1 MFTHSKKHRTLRQ
14 VFAYVLSLALV
25 CSNLSM
31 GQVQASTADSAAA
44 VSSGDS
50 SGAVPTSWEFTTAG
64 GFTETVQGNAA
75 TILGL
80 EIDATAS
87 GAKFAGRGSDAQ
99 VNAGTVVKVPVSG
112 DSVITLKAYDSNYTA
127 GMTFNGE
134 EATISNDTLTYEYAG
149 EAGTVA
155 IAVTQQSY
163 WLSLAVTEAQ
173 AEVEVPTSW
182 TFSKESGFTE
192 TIQGSTATILG
203 LGIDASASGAKF
215 AGRDSDAQVNAGTVV
230 NVPVAG
236 NSTIT
241 LKVYSADYAAGMT
254 FNGEEA
260 TVTDDTL
267 TYEYVGEAGT
277 VAIAVTQQSYWKT
290 LSVTASEASEEEDEE
305 VVLDTTKI
313 DVWDFGAE
321 QLDTSIYNNKLNEDI
336 INSWFEAEPGT
347 AGVPLLGFTTED
359 GELVFNDNGK
369 TNNRLRTINENLCR
383 HDAKSLT
390 DANGVVYAG
399 YFYSNSSATDKVNLQ
414 VKAYAGDII
423 TVVVGSNGGD
433 SLINFKNPEG
443 TVEDAQ
449 TYLASGAKAQA
460 LTFYPAQTGMYT
472 LFSSNEKL
480 VVARIYREHT
490 ATAAVTGTVTAP
502 EGLSDYSIVFTNTSN
517 GMETVAAVSNGAYSA
532 NLNASYTYDISLKDA
547 NGYVITSEATLAL
560 AKADTA
566 KTFDIT
572 VESVA
577 LNTITGSVTGL
588 SEEALAALKLSFT
601 SDAIY
606 IPEVTMNGATYTVQL
621 ENGIEYTVVAE
632 GINDYKLTSAEKVSY
647 TADAS
652 ADVTFA
658 EKTKYAVTIAPE
670 GATLADLANATFTFT
685 NLKEDGYVYTFTG
698 TDGITLRD
706 GTYDVKVRNS
716 GVFVQ
721 KLTSNV
727 VVNGAAVTKT
737 IGFDSDITSWDFS
750 DASFKEAAASGEW
763 NGLKFSN
770 GNVNKTYLLSSAGTV
785 SVPVKGACQIK
796 ASVCYQYSF
805 YFEADTEASVG
816 VKTGSTGQIDTF
828 TYDYTGEAGFVDIT
842 VLGTSYFTKIE
853 VVEVTPYAETV
864 TVGASGCDYT
874 TINDALDAVRSM
886 DRPNGE
892 RVTIEIQPG
901 NYEEMLVI
909 DVPNVTLKNAS
920 ATPSIELKNK
930 GVDIDANAVRIT
942 SYYGHGYAYY
952 SMCTYCKW
960 NEEILKVN
968 KENGYL
974 SFENPGTGTTSG
986 SYWNATVVVGAS
998 GFEAEGI
1005 IFENSFNQYV
1015 SAKAADDV
1023 IVPLGGAKEP
1033 KDAPRA
1039 SLPEGS
1045 TAVQNKAYVER
1056 AAALAI
1062 MNNCAEISF
1071 DNCKFIGRQD
1081 TLYGGTGTTAAFY
1094 DCAIYGGTDYIF
1106 GGMTAVF
1113 AKCDLVF
1120 NTSEDK
1126 NDVGYITAA
1135 QTPAN
1140 TRGYLMWN
1148 CNVTSTTPGVDTA
1161 SEYTSKPGY
1170 FGRPWQ
1176 ANTAEALFYYTV
1188 IDAADTN
1195 WFESHGAS
1203 LIQPVGW
1210 LSTLSGESVLS
1221 QEFGTYEMSEHADNQ
1236 AARAAWSTVMTDDSA
1251 VSVEAFLGDWD
1262 AFAGKDMTIV
1272 VPTDKV
1278 DNAPVEEEPEE
1289 PEEPEVPVVTTTYVL
1304 DTTLDLEAVAQ
1315 GSKADG
1321 DTEKAGTED
1330 YFTMVYGA
1338 KSKVDSSN
1346 KTFDDGYTATQR
1358 FNMGGKTDIG
1368 DTTAYA
1374 IMFEAANP
1382 ATVKVWWVSGGD
1394 GREMAIFDNA
1404 GTVVT
1409 KTAETSVKNSL
1420 YISELTVDA
1429 AGKYFLGSEEGSNY
1443 IFKVEVTEEA
1453 AASAEPVVNTLD
1465 ATTDLEAVAQGSK
1478 ADGDTTVAGS
1488 NDYFT
1493 LIYSA
1498 KTKVDSSNKTFDD
1511 GYAASQRINFG
1522 GKSEFGDV
1530 IKNAVKFETN
1540 NAATV
1545 KVWWVAGGDGREVA
1559 LFDNAGAV
1567 VTKTAEGSVKNSLY
1581 ISELTLAEAGTYF
1594 LGGEEGS
1601 NYIFKIQVTVAG
1613 AGGTVKPPRADW
1625 STVDAPVVTDA
1636 VAGEKEGTIDVT
1648 VSANVGYDGADE
1660 VVITMYDAEGNEI
1673 SSLKS
1678 IAEKTEHTRTFTPDA
1693 SGTYYFS
1700 ATLSREGEADKV
1712 AAEKK
1717 SFEFVLPLGTP
1728 SVNSATCLG
1737 GGKVAISWGAVD
1749 EADKYILTA
1758 EGTDKSVTTENLSA
1772 TLEGLTVGQT
1782 YTFSVVAVRG
1792 DELSEAGTIE
1802 WEVVDSVQRTWSF
1815 SAFGQGVSLS
1825 TNKASGSV
1833 YDNNLVVEGAGG
1845 KGKLVPAS
1853 TDGLAFYYTTIDP
1866 ETENFTLSAD
1876 ITVDEWTYSNGQE
1889 GFGLMAADAVGTN
1902 GDSSVFWNNSYMA
1915 SVTKVEYYWDG
1926 SAVADGG
1933 AKYSM
1938 KLGVGAQEKKGVSAE
1953 NMESIAGGDLT
1964 PFSSEMFTLESSAAK
1979 AGYEA
1984 GTYNIVGN
1992 HTNDAATLGTIASN
2006 KTFHLT
2012 IQRNNTGYFL
2022 TYDDGNGTITT
2033 KKFYHGDD
2041 GDELTQIDKDNIY
2054 VGFFASRNAKISVK
2068 NVELTTINPADDAP
2082 AESRPIT
2089 YIEPNYS
2096 MESAKIANQ
2105 AAYELVFV
2113 GNADGKL
2120 KIEDANGAIIVENFD
2135 VTANVKA
2142 KVPTTLNY
2150 GENKFK
2156 VTFKPN
2162 ADYKPSKYEELTH
2175 YGSVGFN
2182 FTVNYEVNDG
2192 KVIYVSPNG
2201 SWKATGTKDDPM
2213 DIYQAVKKAAPGQY
2227 IVLMEVT
2234 YNLERTVTVERG
2246 ISGTADNM
2254 IYLIADPEATS
2265 RPVLDF
2271 NQNCAGMVVAGDYWY
2286 MQGFDVTES
2295 APSQKGLQISGD
2307 YNVVDQVNAYRNGNT
2322 GIQISRY
2329 KSTDLYEDWPSNNL
2343 ILNCTSY
2350 LNADP
2355 GYEDADGFAA
2365 KLTIGDG
2372 NVFDGCI
2379 AAYNADDGW
2388 DLFAKIESGPIG
2400 KVVIKNSIAF
2410 KNGYDIDANGNE
2422 INAGNG
2428 NGFKMGGSSIS
2439 GYHVLEN
2446 SIAFANKAKGI
2457 DSNSCPD
2464 IQVINSTSFNNGSFN
2479 VAFYTNDAK
2488 NTDYSAQGIVSFKD
2502 GKMGTE
2508 GENLKPKGTQD
2519 KSKIENAT
2527 NYYYPNGNTEGVKA
2541 AADWFVSLDT
2551 DAAIKGGITRYD
2563 SSDLS
2568 KNATIN
2574 MNGYLALTDKAAA
2587 NAGAVLE
2594 GNGTP
2599 SPVIELPVISKVTV
2613 SENLPA
2619 DTMTEAVIAATGC
2632 NTVAELVTY
2641 LRTLIT
2647 SGNEASAVLSGVT
2660 LPNTVVLEVA
2670 VQISFDGG
2678 LTWELA
2684 TPENF
2689 PVEGVDVTLPYPY
2702 GTAGSTHDFVVAH
2715 LMTTGAK
2722 AGQIEYP
2729 AVTKT
2734 DDGIKIHV
2742 TSASPFAIGFKKI
2755 EVPVVPAPSNPKPS
2769 NPTPVVPAPAPVAPT
2784 PAPAT
2789 PGQSTSPKTYDDSVW
2804 FGEELIPE
2812 KLPVAQPAE
2821 DAVEAPVVSGA
2832 ADAVEVPVLV
2842 GVDAVDNAVNG
2853 EGAMW
2858 LIVIAVMGVFAAGL
2872 GISAKRYLKKEEK

>member
-1 MFTHSKKHRTLRQ
+1 MFTHSKKHKTLRQ
-14 VFAYVLSLALV
+14 VFAWMLSLAMI
-25 CSNLSM
+25 CSNLATVP
-31 GQVQASTADSAAA
+31 VQASTVSGGDAAS
-44 VSSGDS
+44 VSSGDEGSVS
-50 SGAVPTSWEFTTAG
+50 SGDE
-64 GFTETVQGNAA
+64 
-75 TILGL
+75 
-80 EIDATAS
+80 
-87 GAKFAGRGSDAQ
+87 
-99 VNAGTVVKVPVSG
+99 GTVSSG
-112 DSVITLKAYDSNYTA
+112 D
-127 GMTFNGE
+127 
-134 EATISNDTLTYEYAG
+134 
-149 EAGTVA
+149 
-155 IAVTQQSY
+155 
-163 WLSLAVTEAQ
+163 
-173 AEVEVPTSW
+173 
-182 TFSKESGFTE
+182 
-192 TIQGSTATILG
+192 GSTGATS
-203 LGIDASASGAKF
+203 DSG
-215 AGRDSDAQVNAGTVV
+215 
-230 NVPVAG
+230 
-236 NSTIT
+236 
-241 LKVYSADYAAGMT
+241 
-254 FNGEEA
+254 
-260 TVTDDTL
+260 
-267 TYEYVGEAGT
+267 
-277 VAIAVTQQSYWKT
+277 
-290 LSVTASEASEEEDEE
+290 
-305 VVLDTTKI
+305 KI

-321 QLDTSIYNNKLNEDI
+321 QLDTGIYNNKLNEDI
-336 INSWFEAEPGT
+336 INGWYSGTT
-347 AGVPLLGFTTED
+347 AGTTGVTLLGFTTED

-369 TNNRLRTINENLCR
+369 TNNRLRSVNENLTR
-383 HDAKSLT
+383 YDNKSLT
-390 DANGVVYAG
+390 DANGTVYSG
-399 YFYSNSSATDKVNLQ
+399 YVYSNSGGSEAVNLQ
-414 VKAYAGDII
+414 VKVNAGDII

-433 SLINFKNPEG
+433 SMIKFIAPDG
-443 TVEDAQ
+443 TTVEDSQ
-449 TYLASGAKAQA
+449 TFLASGAKAQA

-472 LFSSNEKL
+472 ICSAAETKEKL

-490 ATAAVTGTVTAP
+490 AIATVTGAVTAP
-502 EGLSDYSIVFTNTSN
+502 EALNNYSIVFTNQAN
-517 GMETVAAVSNGAYSA
+517 GAETVAAVSNGAYSA
-532 NLNASYTYDISLKDA
+532 NLNASYTYDVSLKDA
-547 NGYVITSEATLAL
+547 NGYVITSEASLAL
-560 AKADTA
+560 AKTDTA

-577 LNTITGSVTGL
+577 LNTITGSITGL
-588 SEEALAALKLSFT
+588 SEEALASLKLSFT
-601 SDAIY
+601 SDEIY
-606 IPEVTMNGATYTVQL
+606 VPEVEMNGATYTVQL
-621 ENGIEYTVVAE
+621 ETGVEYTVVTE
-632 GINDYKLTSAEKVSY
+632 GINDYNLTSAAKVSY

-658 EKTKYAVTIAPE
+658 QKPKYAVTIVPE
-670 GATLADLANATFTFT
+670 GATTADLANATFTFT
-685 NLKEDGYVYTFTG
+685 NLNEEGYVYTFTG
-698 TDGITLRD
+698 TEGITLRD
-706 GTYDVKVRNS
+706 GTYDVKVSNA

-727 VVNGAAVTKT
+727 VVNGAAVEKT
-737 IGFDSDITSWDFS
+737 ISFDSDITAWDFS
-750 DASFKEAAASGEW
+750 DSTFADAAASGEW

-805 YFEADTEASVG
+805 YFEKEDEASVG
-816 VKTGSTGQIDTF
+816 QKTGSTSQIDTF
-828 TYDYTGEAGFVDIT
+828 TYDYTGEAGYVDIT

-853 VVEVTPYAETV
+853 VVEVTPYAETI

-874 TINDALDAVRSM
+874 TINDALDAVRAM
-886 DRPNGE
+886 DRTDSQ

-920 ATPSIELKNK
+920 SSPSIELKNK

-942 SYYGHGYAYY
+942 SYYGHGYTYY
-952 SMCTYCKW
+952 SMGSDCKW

-968 KENGYL
+968 KENGYA
-974 SFENPGTGTTSG
+974 SFENPGSGTTAG
-986 SYWNATVVVGAS
+986 SYWNATVVIGAS

-1023 IVPLGGAKEP
+1023 IVAQNSAKEGSV
-1033 KDAPRA
+1033 PRA
-1039 SLPEGS
+1039 DMEAGD
-1045 TAVQNKAYVER
+1045 TTVQNKAYVER

-1062 MNNCAEISF
+1062 MNNCTEVSF

-1081 TLYGGTGTTAAFY
+1081 TLYGGTGTVAAFY
-1094 DCAIYGGTDYIF
+1094 DCAIYGGTDYIM
-1106 GGMTAVF
+1106 GPMTAVF

-1135 QTPAN
+1135 QQSSG
-1140 TRGYLMWN
+1140 RGYLMYN

-1170 FGRPWQ
+1170 FGRPWKT
-1176 ANTAEALFYYTV
+1176 NTGEAVFYYTV

-1195 WFESHGAS
+1195 WYESHGAS

-1210 LSTLSGESVLS
+1210 LSTLSGESVMS
-1221 QEFGTYEMSEHADNQ
+1221 QEYGTYEMAKDADNS
-1236 AARAAWSTVMTDDSA
+1236 AARVSWSSVLAEETMVDGVA
-1251 VSVEAFLGDWD
+1251 ISVEAFLGDWD
-1262 AFAGKDMTIV
+1262 AFAGKDMEIV
-1272 VPTDKV
+1272 IPTDKV
-1278 DNAPVEEEPEE
+1278 DNAPEEEEE
-1289 PEEPEVPVVTTTYVL
+1289 TPVVTTTYVL
-1304 DTTLDLEAVAQ
+1304 DTTLDLAAVAQ
-1315 GSKADG
+1315 GDKADG

-1338 KSKVDSSN
+1338 KSKVDGSN

-1358 FNMGGKTDIG
+1358 FNMGGKTSIG

-1374 IMFEAANP
+1374 VMFEAANP

-1394 GREMAIFDNA
+1394 GREMALFDNA
-1404 GTVVT
+1404 GAVVT

-1420 YISELTVDA
+1420 YISELTVEE

-1443 IFKVEVTEEA
+1443 IFKVEVSEE

-1465 ATTDLEAVAQGSK
+1465 ATLDLEAVAQGSK

-1498 KTKVDSSNKTFDD
+1498 KTKVDGSNKSFDD
-1511 GYAASQRINFG
+1511 GYTATQRINFG
-1522 GKSEFGDV
+1522 GKSIFGDV
-1530 IKNAVKFETN
+1530 ISNVVKFETS

-1545 KVWWVAGGDGREVA
+1545 KVWWVSGGDGREVA
-1559 LFDNAGAV
+1559 LFDNAGTVVTKTAESSVKNSLYISELTLEEAGTYFLGGEEGSNYIFKIEVTEEGSSAPAEYILDTTADLEAVAQGSKADGDTTEAGTDDFFTVIYSAKSKVDGSNKTFDDGYVATQRFNMGGKTTFGDTILNAVKFETTNAATVKVWWVSGGDGREMALFDNAGTV

-1581 ISELTLAEAGTYF
+1581 ISELSLAEAGTYF
-1594 LGGEEGS
+1594 LGSEEGS

-1613 AGGTVKPPRADW
+1613 AGSSVKPPRADW
-1625 STVDAPVVTDA
+1625 STVDAPVVTGA

-1648 VSANVGYDGADE
+1648 VSADVSYDGADE

-1693 SGTYYFS
+1693 SGTYTFG
-1700 ATLSREGEADKV
+1700 ATLSREGETDKV

-1717 SFEFVLPLGTP
+1717 SFDFVLPLGTP
-1728 SVNSATCLG
+1728 SVSSATCLG

-1749 EADKYILTA
+1749 EAEKYILTA
-1758 EGTDKSVTTENLSA
+1758 EGTDKSVETDKLTA
-1772 TLEGLTVGQT
+1772 TLEGLTIGQT

-1792 DELSEAGTIE
+1792 EEKSEAGTID
-1802 WEVVDSVQRTWSF
+1802 WEVVDSAQRTWSF

-1833 YDNNLVVEGAGG
+1833 YDNDLVVEGAGG

-1876 ITVDEWTYSNGQE
+1876 ITVNEWTYSNGQE

-1926 SAVADGG
+1926 SAVADSGD
-1933 AKYSM
+1933 KYSM
-1938 KLGVGAQEKKGVSAE
+1938 KLGVGAQEKKGVTAE

-1964 PFSSEMFTLESSAAK
+1964 PFSSKMYTLENSAAK
-1979 AGYEA
+1979 AGKGA

-1992 HTNDAATLGTIASN
+1992 HTNDAATLGTIAEN
-2006 KTFHLT
+2006 KTFHLE
-2012 IQRNNTGYFL
+2012 IQRNNTGYL
-2022 TYDDGNGTITT
+2022 VTYDDGNGNVTT
-2033 KKFYHGDD
+2033 QKFYHGDN

-2082 AESRPIT
+2082 AEGRPIT

-2105 AAYELVFV
+2105 KNYELVFI

-2120 KIEDANGAIIVENFD
+2120 KIEGPDGTVVENYD
-2135 VTANVKA
+2135 VTAGVKV
-2142 KVPTTLNY
+2142 KVPTILSY
-2150 GENKFK
+2150 GSNDFK
-2156 VTFKPN
+2156 VTFTPD
-2162 ADYKPSKYEELTH
+2162 ADYKPSKYEAMSN
-2175 YGSVGFN
+2175 YDAVSFN
-2182 FTVNYEVNDG
+2182 FTVNYEVNKG
-2192 KVIYVSPNG
+2192 EVIYIAPNG
-2201 SWKATGTKDDPM
+2201 SEKASGTKEDPM

-2227 IVLMEVT
+2227 LVLMEGT
-2234 YNLERTVTVERG
+2234 YNLDRTVTVERG
-2246 ISGTADNM
+2246 ISGTADNK

-2271 NQNCAGMVVAGDYWY
+2271 NGKCAGMVVAGDYWY
-2286 MQGFDVTES
+2286 LQGFDVTES
-2295 APSQKGLQISGD
+2295 AKSQKGLQISGD

-2329 KSTDLYEDWPSNNL
+2329 KSSDLYEDWPSNNL

-2400 KVVIKNSIAF
+2400 KVVIKNSVAF
-2410 KNGYDIDANGNE
+2410 KNGYDIDADGKE

-2446 SIAFANKAKGI
+2446 SVAFANKAKGI

-2464 IQVINSTSFNNGSFN
+2464 IQVINSTSFNNGSYN

-2488 NTDYSAQGIVSFKD
+2488 NTDFSATGIISFKD

-2519 KSKIENAT
+2519 TSKIENAT
-2527 NYYYPNGNTEGVKA
+2527 NYYYPNGNTAGVKA

-2551 DAAIKGGITRYD
+2551 DTAIKGGITRYD

-2574 MNGYLALTDKAAA
+2574 MNGYLALTDKAAD
-2587 NAGAVLE
+2587 AGAVLE
-2594 GNGTP
+2594 GKGTP
-2599 SPVIELPVISKVTV
+2599 SPVIELPEIEIPT
-2613 SENLPA
+2613 
-2619 DTMTEAVIAATGC
+2619 DTEVVASVKDSIPESTMNDAVKAATGC
-2632 NTVAELVTY
+2632 DTVEELTAY
-2641 LRTLIT
+2641 LRTKVT
-2647 SGNEASAVLSGVT
+2647 SGDAAAELPGVSAE
-2660 LPNTVVLEVA
+2660 NTEVLEVT

-2678 LTWELA
+2678 KTWKVA
-2684 TPENF
+2684 TPE
-2689 PVEGVDVTLPYPY
+2689 EIEEAGGVDVILPYPE

-2715 LMTTGAK
+2715 LMTAGAK
-2722 AGQIEYP
+2722 AGQLEYF
-2729 AVTKT
+2729 VGKDVKKT
-2734 DDGIKIHV
+2734 DKGIKVHV
-2742 TSASPFAIGFKKI
+2742 MSASPFAIGYKEI
-2755 EVPVVPAPSNPKPS
+2755 EEEVV
-2769 NPTPVVPAPAPVAPT
+2769 TPT
-2784 PAPAT
+2784 PAPSTPTAT
-2789 PGQSTSPKTYDDSVW
+2789 PTPVPSTPSTPSTPSATQAPVVTPVPAAPVTSPKTDDSNAW
-2804 FGEELIPE
+2804 FMV
-2812 KLPVAQPAE
+2812 VAMMSIFGVGLV
-2821 DAVEAPVVSGA
+2821 AVRRY
-2832 ADAVEVPVLV
+2832 
-2842 GVDAVDNAVNG
+2842 
-2853 EGAMW
+2853 
-2858 LIVIAVMGVFAAGL
+2858 
-2872 GISAKRYLKKEEK
+2872 AKREEN

>member
-1 MFTHSKKHRTLRQ
+1 MFTHSKKHKTLRQ
-14 VFAYVLSLALV
+14 AFAWALSLAMI
-25 CSNLSM
+25 CSNLTSIP
-31 GQVQASTADSAAA
+31 VQASTVSGGDAEA
-44 VSSGDS
+44 VSAGDS
-50 SGAVPTSWEFTTAG
+50 S
-64 GFTETVQGNAA
+64 
-75 TILGL
+75 
-80 EIDATAS
+80 AS
-87 GAKFAGRGSDAQ
+87 
-99 VNAGTVVKVPVSG
+99 VLSG
-112 DSVITLKAYDSNYTA
+112 DVS
-127 GMTFNGE
+127 
-134 EATISNDTLTYEYAG
+134 DT
-149 EAGTVA
+149 
-155 IAVTQQSY
+155 S
-163 WLSLAVTEAQ
+163 
-173 AEVEVPTSW
+173 
-182 TFSKESGFTE
+182 
-192 TIQGSTATILG
+192 
-203 LGIDASASGAKF
+203 
-215 AGRDSDAQVNAGTVV
+215 
-230 NVPVAG
+230 
-236 NSTIT
+236 
-241 LKVYSADYAAGMT
+241 
-254 FNGEEA
+254 
-260 TVTDDTL
+260 
-267 TYEYVGEAGT
+267 
-277 VAIAVTQQSYWKT
+277 
-290 LSVTASEASEEEDEE
+290 
-305 VVLDTTKI
+305 KI

-321 QLDTSIYNNKLNEDI
+321 QLDTSVYNNKLTEDI
-336 INSWFEAEPGT
+336 INGWFDAAPGT
-347 AGVPLLGFTTED
+347 SGVPLLGFTTAD

-369 TNNRLRTINENLCR
+369 TNNRLRTTNKNLCR
-383 HDAKSLT
+383 HDEKSLT
-390 DANGVVYAG
+390 GADGTVYTG
-399 YFYSNSSATDKVNLQ
+399 YVYSNSGGTEEVNLQ

-433 SLINFKNPEG
+433 SLIKFVAPDG
-443 TVEDAQ
+443 TVEGSQ
-449 TYLASGAKAQA
+449 TFLASGAKAQVM
-460 LTFYPAQTGMYT
+460 TFYPAQTGMYT
-472 LFSSNEKL
+472 IYSAAETKEKL

-490 ATAAVTGTVTAP
+490 GTVAVTGSVTAP
-502 EGLSDYSIVFTNTSN
+502 SALSDYSIVFTNTSN
-517 GMETVAAVSNGAYSA
+517 GGETVAAVSNGTYSA
-532 NLNASYTYDISLKDA
+532 SLNASYTYDVSLKDA
-547 NGYVITSEATLAL
+547 NGYVITSEASLAL
-560 AKADTA
+560 AKDATA
-566 KTFDIT
+566 KTFDVT

-577 LNTITGSVTGL
+577 LSTVTGSVTGL
-588 SEEALAALKLSFT
+588 SEEALASLKLSFK
-601 SDAIY
+601 SDEIY
-606 IPEVTMNGATYTVQL
+606 VPEVTMNGATYTVQL
-621 ENGIEYTVVAE
+621 ENGVEYTVVAE
-632 GINDYKLTSAEKVSY
+632 GVNDYNLTSAAKVSY
-647 TADAS
+647 TASAS
-652 ADVTFA
+652 ADVTFE
-658 EKTKYAVTIAPE
+658 EKTKYAVTIVPE
-670 GATLADLANATFTFT
+670 GATAADLANATFTFT
-685 NLKEDGYVYTFTG
+685 NLNEEGYVYTFTG
-698 TDGITLRD
+698 TEGITLRD
-706 GTYDVKVRNS
+706 GTYDVKVRNA

-727 VVNGAAVTKT
+727 VVNGAAVSKT
-737 IGFDSDITSWDFS
+737 IGFDSDITSWTFT
-750 DASFKEAAASGEW
+750 DASFAEAAASGEW

-770 GNVNKTYLLSSAGTV
+770 ASNNKNTYLLSKAGTV

-796 ASVCYQYSF
+796 ASVCYEYSF
-805 YFEADTEASVG
+805 YFAADTEASVG
-816 VKTGSTGQIDTF
+816 QKTNSTSQIDTF
-828 TYDYTGEAGFVDIT
+828 TYDYTGEAGYVDIT

-853 VVEVTPYAETV
+853 IVEATPYAETI
-864 TVGASGCDYT
+864 TVGATGCDYT
-874 TINDALDAVRSM
+874 TINDALDAVRAM
-886 DRPNGE
+886 DRTDSQ

-920 ATPSIELKNK
+920 STPSIELKNK

-952 SMCTYCKW
+952 SMGTDCKW

-974 SFENPGTGTTSG
+974 SFENPGTGKTSG

-1062 MNNCAEISF
+1062 MSNCAKVSF

-1081 TLYGGTGTTAAFY
+1081 TLYGDAGVTAAFY
-1094 DCAIYGGTDYIF
+1094 DCAVYGGTDYIF
-1106 GGMTAVF
+1106 GPMTAVF

-1135 QTPAN
+1135 QQTSG
-1140 TRGYLMWN
+1140 RGYLMYN
-1148 CNVTSTTPGVDTA
+1148 CNVTSTTPSVDTA

-1170 FGRPWQ
+1170 FGRPWA

-1203 LIQPVGW
+1203 LIQPAGW
-1210 LSTLSGESVLS
+1210 LNTLSGESALS

-1272 VPTDKV
+1272 VPTNKV
-1278 DNAPVEEEPEE
+1278 DNAPVEEEPEA
-1289 PEEPEVPVVTTTYVL
+1289 PVVTNTYVL
-1304 DTTLDLEAVAQ
+1304 DTSLDLAAVAQ

-1338 KSKVDSSN
+1338 KSKVDGSN

-1358 FNMGGKTDIG
+1358 FNMGGKTSIG

-1404 GTVVT
+1404 GAVVK
-1409 KTAETSVKNSL
+1409 KTAETSVKNTL
-1420 YISELTVDA
+1420 YISELTLDA

-1498 KTKVDSSNKTFDD
+1498 KTKVDGSNKTFDD
-1511 GYAASQRINFG
+1511 GYAATQRINFG
-1522 GKSEFGDV
+1522 GKSSFGDV
-1530 IKNAVKFETN
+1530 ISNVVKFETN
-1540 NAATV
+1540 NTATV
-1545 KVWWVAGGDGREVA
+1545 KVWWVSGGDGREVDI
-1559 LFDNAGAV
+1559 FDNAGTSV
-1567 VTKTAEGSVKNSLY
+1567 VRTAEGSVKNSLY
-1581 ISELTLAEAGTYF
+1581 ISELSLADAGTYFLGSADGSNYIFKIEVTEEASSAPTEYILDTTTDLEAVAQGAKADGDTQAAGTDDFFTVIYSAKSKVDGSNKTFDDGYAATQRFNMGGKTTFGDTILNAVKFETTNAATVKVWWVSGGDGREIDIFDNAGASVVRTAEGSVKNSLYISELSLAEAGTYF
-1594 LGGEEGS
+1594 LGSADGS

-1613 AGGTVKPPRADW
+1613 AGGNVKPPRADW
-1625 STVDAPVVTDA
+1625 SKVEAPVVTGA

-1693 SGTYYFS
+1693 SGTYYFG
-1700 ATLSREGEADKV
+1700 ATLSREGETDKV

-1717 SFEFVLPLGTP
+1717 SFDFVLPLGTP

-1749 EADKYILTA
+1749 EAEKYILTA
-1758 EGTDKSVTTENLSA
+1758 EGTDKSVETENLSA
-1772 TLEGLTVGQT
+1772 TLEGLTIGQT
-1782 YTFSVVAVRG
+1782 YTFTVVAVRG
-1792 DELSEAGTIE
+1792 EEKSEAGTIE
-1802 WEVVDSVQRTWSF
+1802 WEVVDAAQRTWSF
-1815 SAFGQGVSLS
+1815 AAFGQGVNTSN
-1825 TNKASGSV
+1825 NKASGSV
-1833 YDNNLVVEGAGG
+1833 YDNNLVVESMSG

-1876 ITVDEWTYSNGQE
+1876 VTVEEWTYSNGQE
-1889 GFGLMAADAVGTN
+1889 GFGLMAADAVGTH
-1902 GDSSVFWNNSYMA
+1902 GDSAVFWNNSYMA

-1926 SAVADGG
+1926 SAVADSGT
-1933 AKYSM
+1933 KYSM
-1938 KLGVGAQEKKGVSAE
+1938 KLGVGAQEKKGVTAE

-1964 PFSSEMFTLESSAAK
+1964 PFSSNMYTLESSAAK
-1979 AGYEA
+1979 AKLEA

-1992 HTNDAATLGTIASN
+1992 HTNDAAALGTIASD

-2022 TYDDGNGTITT
+2022 TFSEDDGTVTT

-2041 GDELTQIDKDNIY
+2041 GDELTKIDKDNIY
-2054 VGFFASRNAKISVK
+2054 VGFFASRNAKISVT

-2120 KIEDANGAIIVENFD
+2120 KIEDANGGIIVENFD

-2162 ADYKPSKYEELTH
+2162 ADYKPSKYEELTT

-2201 SWKATGTKDDPM
+2201 SWKAPGTKEEPM

-2227 IVLMEVT
+2227 IVLMEGT

-2271 NQNCAGMVVAGDYWY
+2271 NKNCAGMVVAGDYWY

-2446 SIAFANKAKGI
+2446 CAAFANKAKGI

-2464 IQVINSTSFNNGSFN
+2464 IQVINSTSFNNGSYN

-2488 NTDYSAQGIVSFKD
+2488 NTDYSATGIISFKD

-2519 KSKIENAT
+2519 NNKIYTAT
-2527 NYYYPNGNTEGVKA
+2527 NYYYPDGNTAGVKA

-2551 DAAIKGGITRYD
+2551 DAAIKGGITRFD
-2563 SSDLS
+2563 SSDLT

-2574 MNGYLALTDKAAA
+2574 MNGYLTLTDKAAA

-2619 DTMTEAVIAATGC
+2619 ESLTDAVVSATGC
-2632 NTVAELVTY
+2632 DTVEELVTY

-2647 SGNEASAVLSGVT
+2647 SGDEASAVLPGVT

-2689 PVEGVDVTLPYPY
+2689 PEEGVDVTLPYPY

-2715 LMTTGAK
+2715 LFTTGAK
-2722 AGQIEYP
+2722 AGQLEYP
-2729 AVTKT
+2729 AVAKT
-2734 DDGIKIHV
+2734 NDGIKVHI

-2755 EVPVVPAPSNPKPS
+2755 EAPVVTPAPSNPKPS
-2769 NPTPVVPAPAPVAPT
+2769 NPTPVVPAPVV
-2784 PAPAT
+2784 PAPASPAPAA

-2804 FGEELIPE
+2804 YEAELMPE
-2812 KLPVAQPAE
+2812 KLPVQSVESVADAE
-2821 DAVEAPVVSGA
+2821 EAPVASGA
-2832 ADAVEVPVLV
+2832 ANAVDVPVLI
-2842 GVDAVDNAVNG
+2842 GVDAVDSAVNG
-2853 EGAMW
+2853 EGTLW
-2858 LIVIAVMGVFAAGL
+2858 LVVIAIMGVFGVGL
-2872 GISAKRYLKKEEK
+2872 GITAKRYLKREEE